1 MKKGVLR
8 NFAEFIGKHLPE
20 SLFWWSCRPEAA
32 TLLIKRLLH
41 RCFPVNFAKFPRTT
55 FLQNTAGRLLLNQ
68 TSLFFWKIS
77 VWVIQLRSW
86 GVLYLWTIGTF
97 YKRYTTNIAE
107 VKHLLAV
114 NYCCELSISGSPGYR
129 SSCSHMFQ
137 AWKFIKKKLQHRCFP
152 VNIAKILRTTF
163 FKEHFRWLFL
173 CIYLCSA

>member
-8 NFAEFIGKHLPE
+8 NFAEFIGKNLSE

-32 TLLIKRLLH
+32 TLLIKRLWH

-86 GVLYLWTIGTF
+86 GVLYLWTISTF
-97 YKRYTTNIAE
+97 YKRYTANIAE

-114 NYCCELSISGSPGYR
+114 NYCCKLSISGSPWYR

-152 VNIAKILRTTF
+152 VNIAKFFRTTF
-163 FKEHFRWLFL
+163 FKEHLRWLFL